1 MVAEQLVT
9 SEVEAGLRLLRA
21 LDECGFGAKAAFWL
35 YSSERE
41 SWRFVVGVDANP
53 EQLSEQYHK
62 ASAALAAWREA
73 NPHSLPLL
81 DLWRV
86 RFVQMSDPL
95 VLSIATVVPTEMAGQ
110 TRISNNYSNG
120 VYVEDALVH
129 RIAA

>member
-1 MVAEQLVT
+1 MAAEQLVT

-21 LDECGFGAKAAFWL
+21 FDECGFGAKAAFWL

-41 SWRFVVGVDANP
+41 SWKFVIGVDADP
-53 EQLSEQYHK
+53 KELSEQYHK
-62 ASAALAAWREA
+62 ASTAITKWRDAHPET
-73 NPHSLPLL
+73 LPLL

-95 VLSIATVVPTEMAGQ
+95 VLSLATVVPSETAGE
-110 TRISNNYSNG
+110 TRVSNNFSNG

>member
-1 MVAEQLVT
+1 MVTEQLVT

-41 SWRFVVGVDANP
+41 SWRFVIGVDADP
-53 EQLSEQYHK
+53 EDLSRQYHK
-62 ASAALAAWREA
+62 ASAAIAAWRNAHPE
-73 NPHSLPLL
+73 SLPLL

-95 VLSIATVVPTEMAGQ
+95 VLSLATVVPTEAVGE
-110 TRISNNYSNG
+110 TRVSNNYSNG
-120 VYVEDALVH
+120 VFVEDALVH